1 MRNSRKK
8 FSAGLPLIADNIRA
22 WRLHKKFTQSE
33 LEQRAGLSHN
43 AISRIETD
51 LVSPRT
57 DTVKGIARALELSV
71 EELQF
76 RKPPHAVAEEA
87 ADYEVS
93 KVASRLMSLKEGKR
107 TPILEAFN
115 TLLDQVES

>member
-1 MRNSRKK
+1 MSKSRKK
-8 FSAGLPLIADNIRA
+8 FSDGLPLIAENIRA
-22 WRLHKKFTQSE
+22 WRLHRKFTQGE

-43 AISRIETD
+43 TISRIETD
-51 LVSPRT
+51 AVSPRL

-76 RKPPHAVAEEA
+76 GKPPLAVAEEA
-87 ADYEVS
+87 ADYEVK
-93 KVASRLMSLKEGKR
+93 KVASRLMSLKEEKR
-107 TPILEAFN
+107 APILEAFN